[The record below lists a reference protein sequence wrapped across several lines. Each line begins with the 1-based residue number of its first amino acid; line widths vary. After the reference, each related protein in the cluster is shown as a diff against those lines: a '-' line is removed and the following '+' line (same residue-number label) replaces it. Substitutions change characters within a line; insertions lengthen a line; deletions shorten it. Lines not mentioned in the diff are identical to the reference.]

1 MLFLAAIA
9 LADASEPVPGL
20 VSYGGVGILA
30 AALLW
35 AVRELWAR
43 EKANSDHHRERAD
56 KAEAEV
62 RRLNELMQTSTL
74 PAVVKATEIMGQL
87 LAKATRRGPA

>member
-1 MLFLAAIA
+1 VTFAEV
-9 LADASEPVPGL
+9 ADAVPASSL

-43 EKANSDHHRERAD
+43 EKQNADHHRERAD

-62 RRLNELMQTSTL
+62 KRLNELIQSSTL
-74 PAVVKATEIMGQL
+74 PAVVKATEVMGQV
-87 LAKATRRGPA
+87 LAKSRQRGPS